1 MRLFVNPF
9 APRGPRPA
17 TAGPAGNSAEAE
29 AERHALR
36 ERVKQAVRKVLE
48 PGDEAVISVSELA
61 CGETGCPDV
70 ETVIGIHEA
79 GVPARRLRLHMPLAE
94 VGLADIAA
102 AADDTCC
109 TAPQEPTA

>member
-9 APRGPRPA
+9 APWCRRPSRPE
-17 TAGPAGNSAEAE
+17 PAANGAEAE
-29 AERHALR
+29 AERHAQR
-36 ERVKQAVRKVLE
+36 QRIKEAVRKVLA
-48 PGDEAVISVSELA
+48 PGEDAVISVSELA
-61 CGETGCPDV
+61 CREDGCPDV

-79 GVPARRLRLHMPLAE
+79 GAPERRLRLHMPLAA

>member
-9 APRGPRPA
+9 APKGRRPA
-17 TAGPAGNSAEAE
+17 NAAATANSAEAE

-36 ERVKQAVRKVLE
+36 ERVKQAVRQVLA
-48 PGDEAVISVSELA
+48 PGAEAVISVSELA
-61 CGETGCPDV
+61 CGEDGCPDV

-109 TAPQEPTA
+109 TIPQEPTA

>member
-9 APRGPRPA
+9 APRDRRPSPA
-17 TAGPAGNSAEAE
+17 ETAGSHTEGD
-29 AERHALR
+29 RQALR
-36 ERVKQAVRKVLE
+36 ERVKQGVRKVLA
-48 PGDEAVISVSELA
+48 PGEDAVISVSELA
-61 CGETGCPDV
+61 CGEDGCPDV

-79 GVPARRLRLHMPLAE
+79 GGPARRLRLHMPLAE

-109 TAPQEPTA
+109 TADKDLSA